1 MKNKSKEKS
10 FNDNLLRLEEIS
22 DILENENLDLE
33 EAIILYEE
41 GVELTKLCLS
51 TLKSAELKITEL
63 KTKLSAD
70 LSQIVDESEEA

>member
-1 MKNKSKEKS
+1 MKNKNKEKS
-10 FNDNLLRLEEIS
+10 FNANLLRLEEIS
-22 DILENENLDLE
+22 DILENENIDLE

-41 GVELTKLCLS
+41 GVELTKFCLS

-70 LSQIVDESEEA
+70 LSQIVDESEEE